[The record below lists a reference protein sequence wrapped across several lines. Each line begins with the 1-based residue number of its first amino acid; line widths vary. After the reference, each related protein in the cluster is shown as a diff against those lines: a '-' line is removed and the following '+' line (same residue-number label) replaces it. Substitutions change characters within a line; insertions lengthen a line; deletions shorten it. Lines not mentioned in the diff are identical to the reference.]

1 MAKISSPWVGIS
13 SGKLGEGVYYHRS
26 GRQCARARNRQPANP
41 KSAAQSM
48 QRMVLSTAAKLTK
61 VLEPIVNH
69 SWEGKAVGLT
79 SINYFRSL
87 AMKAFRAA
95 AVDGLS
101 ADSSIK
107 ADFCLKGAPTF
118 GICDNIP
125 VSRGSLKTINV
136 TGLAS
141 KTLTANW
148 NNSDYDSFFANITDE
163 ATYKAALAAIYCEPG
178 DQLTFI
184 LVNRSNNVVATFG
197 DENDYEKSVVYSRV
211 TFKKEWTAGM
221 TGKISSEQGVLNPVF
236 IEKSEGTLPAITG
249 GVAIEVVF
257 TGLVPTGFDAVA
269 ATIIRS
275 KKLESQTVYSSA
287 NLIID
292 ASEQDENDCQQTYP
306 SYMDGAESVQVGTQ
320 LYLRN
325 AVASLA

>member
-48 QRMVLSTAAKLTK
+48 QRMVLATTAKLTK
-61 VLEPIVNH
+61 ALEPIVNH

-79 SINYFRSL
+79 SVNFFRSL

-101 ADSSIK
+101 ADSTIK
-107 ADFCLKGAPTF
+107 ADFCLKGSPTF
-118 GICDNIP
+118 GICENIP
-125 VSRGSLKTINV
+125 VSRGSLSPIKIGSVSSKIMTAAWGGTGSGFSATI
-136 TGLAS
+136 S
-141 KTLTANW
+141 
-148 NNSDYDSFFANITDE
+148 DE
-163 ATYKAALAAIYCEPG
+163 ATYKAALADIFCEPG

-184 LVNRSNNVVATFG
+184 VVKRTDNVVATFG
-197 DENDYEKSVVYSRV
+197 EENDYEHSVVYSRV
-211 TFKKEWTAGM
+211 TFKKEWSSGM
-221 TGKISSEQGVLNPVF
+221 TGKLASDAGVLNPVF
-236 IEKSEGTLPAITG
+236 IEKSEGTLPDIEG
-249 GVAIEVVF
+249 GAQLEIDLE
-257 TGLVPTGFDAVA
+257 GMSPYNSIIA

-275 KKLESQTVYSSA
+275 KKLENQTVYSSA